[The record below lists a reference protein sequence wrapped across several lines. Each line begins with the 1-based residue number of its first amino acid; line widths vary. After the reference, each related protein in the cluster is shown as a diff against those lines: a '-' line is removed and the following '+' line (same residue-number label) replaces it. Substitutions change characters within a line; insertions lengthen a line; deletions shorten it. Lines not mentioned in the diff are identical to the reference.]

1 MNKNKE
7 SAEQQSP
14 QQENRKRT
22 SCYLCKLSQ
31 DYFVLLTGRVLG
43 GFSSSLLFSSF
54 ESWYSHEHTEHHDFP
69 AEWLPHTFSQVATWN
84 GAIAIVAGVTANACA
99 EWLGLGPASP
109 SVLAV
114 PLLGLSVA
122 LMFREWDE
130 NRGQSSSITRSC
142 GDGLRCLL
150 RDRRVLLL
158 GAIQALFES
167 VVYIFIFL
175 WTPVLDPYNTPLG
188 IAFSGFMAASAT
200 GSSLYRLAT
209 SKKYHLQPMH
219 ILCLSVLMVFFSLF
233 MLTFSTAP
241 GQERPTESFL
251 AFLLIELASGLYFPA
266 MSFLRRR
273 LIPEKDQTG
282 VMNWFRVPLNLIA
295 GLGLLVLHDSDYQSG
310 TRNMFSLC
318 AVTMLLALLS
328 VVGLFSMVNRTVDY
342 LRNYRVSFAYFVRIP
357 PAVLRLADSY
367 RGAGHTCEVKTI
379 SGDYLL
385 KLIKRMPRVCKAVM
399 KAKGGY
405 FEEPRINSKRGKCLY
420 GASYGAIKFVQQC
433 MGQGDKEPAQ
443 WGKSKASSCKC
454 AICAKKTTLAKEA
467 RNFDSQEGKS
477 MPEELLDEGK
487 LSPSPV
493 ALKYGKY
500 YLSSDNMEEVR
511 RLMEVEE
518 KKTTRTIKEEMFG
531 GL

>member
-1 MNKNKE
+1 MLVTAYLVLVGLLALWGVLE
-7 SAEQQSP
+7 FSACHSKHSP
-14 QQENRKRT
+14 TSNTLGNPAFRRFQHDFFRAYFPALAADWLQGPYLYKLYQHYHFLEGQIAIIYVCGFGASVLSGLVSAPLTGRLGRRK
-22 SCYLCKLSQ
+22 SCILFSLLLAGCYLCKLSQ

-54 ESWYSHEHTEHHDFP
+54 ESWYGHEHAEHHDFP

-84 GAIAIVAGVTANACA
+84 GAIAIVAGITANACT

-114 PLLGLSVA
+114 PLLCLCVV
-122 LMFREWDE
+122 LVFREWDE
-130 NRGQSSSITRSC
+130 NHGQSIGIARSC

-150 RDRRVLLL
+150 RDRRVVLL

-175 WTPVLDPYNTPLG
+175 WTPVLDPHNTPLG
-188 IAFSGFMAASAT
+188 IAFSGFMAASAA

-266 MSFLRRR
+266 MSFLRRQ
-273 LIPEKDQTG
+273 LIPEKEQTG

-295 GLGLLVLHDSDYQSG
+295 GLGLLVLHVSDYQSG

-328 VVGLFSMVNRTVDY
+328 VVGLFSLV
-342 LRNYRVSFAYFVRIP
+342 RNDLD
-357 PAVLRLADSY
+357 LRLPSSE
-367 RGAGHTCEVKTI
+367 T
-379 SGDYLL
+379 
-385 KLIKRMPRVCKAVM
+385 
-399 KAKGGY
+399 
-405 FEEPRINSKRGKCLY
+405 EPNGS
-420 GASYGAIKFVQQC
+420 
-433 MGQGDKEPAQ
+433 
-443 WGKSKASSCKC
+443 
-454 AICAKKTTLAKEA
+454 
-467 RNFDSQEGKS
+467 
-477 MPEELLDEGK
+477 EL
-487 LSPSPV
+487 
-493 ALKYGKY
+493 
-500 YLSSDNMEEVR
+500 
-511 RLMEVEE
+511 
-518 KKTTRTIKEEMFG
+518 
-531 GL
+531 